1 MSTSS
6 RIRFHI
12 EGKTMAMIYLV
23 VKEEGVYSDWSKEN
37 ICYFTT
43 REEAED
49 YVVCMERLVTDT
61 HRSEVSYDVEEISQ
75 MVLPSEEEQEKLI
88 AQAAHSRELEKKRR
102 ELETKKREAEAEILL
117 KGQRELLRVRVQKF
131 LDLWY
136 ANPDAVSPDV
146 LQQARK
152 DVKDYVY
159 FACDPRATQWLYEH
173 K

>member
-1 MSTSS
+1 
-6 RIRFHI
+6 
-12 EGKTMAMIYLV
+12 MIYLV
-23 VKEEGVYSDWSKEN
+23 VKEEGAYSDWSKEN

-61 HRSEVSYDVEEISQ
+61 HRREVSYGVEEIGQ
-75 MVLPSEEEQEKLI
+75 MVMPSEEEQEKMI
-88 AQAAHSRELEKKRR
+88 ARAAHAREAEEKRRHVEKKR
-102 ELETKKREAEAEILL
+102 KEAEAEILL
-117 KGQRELLRVRVQKF
+117 QGQRELLRVRVQKF

-136 ANPDAVSPDV
+136 TNPDAVSPDV
-146 LQQARK
+146 LHQGRK